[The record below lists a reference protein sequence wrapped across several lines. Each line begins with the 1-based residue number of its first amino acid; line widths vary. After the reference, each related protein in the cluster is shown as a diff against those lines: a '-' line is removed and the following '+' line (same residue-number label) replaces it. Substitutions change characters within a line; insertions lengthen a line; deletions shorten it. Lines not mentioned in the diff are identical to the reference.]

1 MKENVNIRE
10 VIVLPTLMHWRK
22 EVIEN
27 VFGKTPSKELMS
39 ANRQYYM
46 KHIADGTHI
55 AIVAETDDIDVGCG
69 GMCLSEELP
78 SPDNPS
84 GRCAYLMNIYVREE
98 YRRHGIA
105 HSIVHWL
112 VHKAKQLKC
121 GKIWLETTEGART
134 LYSDIGFRELP
145 GIMKYGDIQ
154 DSES

>member
-27 VFGKTPSKELMS
+27 VFGKTPSKELMA
-39 ANRQYYM
+39 ANRQY
-46 KHIADGTHI
+46 
-55 AIVAETDDIDVGCG
+55 
-69 GMCLSEELP
+69 
-78 SPDNPS
+78 
-84 GRCAYLMNIYVREE
+84 EE
-98 YRRHGIA
+98 YLRHGIA

-112 VHKAKQLKC
+112 VHKARQLKC